1 MRRHRAPEI
10 LVIVALLAASTALVL
25 LGGCA
30 SDPRIRE
37 IAAEYYNI
45 GNAFFEMGQYEKAIN
60 AYRNAVRFDPGLAK
74 ADYNLALTYA
84 RMKKLPEAEQVLK
97 KLLADDPVNASL
109 MVTLAW
115 TYHLAAR
122 DEEALSQYDA
132 ALAIA
137 PENAD
142 AWYNSALI
150 LWKLERKQE
159 ALERFRRL
167 LAVAPDDSE
176 GLFGAGSLLLS
187 MDDPAGAE
195 EYLGRCVQKKPEDI
209 DARYLLADSLERQRK
224 LSRVLEEYD
233 RILERDAQQAN
244 AWFGKARLLLTAIE
258 DPDNGLAA
266 LRKSLELGFR
276 DAEAAGLLLA
286 SPGLLEREAVEAA
299 LKERGLLPAVGAAPA
314 AADPA
319 APAAPDSAAA
329 APAAP
334 PP

>member
-1 MRRHRAPEI
+1 MRSKRAPG
-10 LVIVALLAASTALVL
+10 LFLIVALLAAFAALVL

-45 GNAFFEMGQYEKAIN
+45 GNAFFELGQYEKAID
-60 AYRNAVRFDPGLAK
+60 AYRSALRFDPALAK
-74 ADYNLALTYA
+74 ADFNLALTYA
-84 RMKKLPEAEQVLK
+84 RMKKLPEAEQLLK

-115 TYHLAAR
+115 AYHLAAR

-142 AWYNSALI
+142 AWYNSAVI
-150 LWKLERKQE
+150 LWKMERKQE
-159 ALERFRRL
+159 ALERFRKL

-195 EYLGRCVQKKPEDI
+195 EYLGRCVQKKPEDL
-209 DARYLLADSLERQRK
+209 DARYLLADALERQRK

-233 RILERDAQQAN
+233 RILERDAKQAN

-258 DPDNGLAA
+258 DPDNGLVA

-276 DAEAAGLLLA
+276 DGEAAGLLLA
-286 SPGLLEREAVEAA
+286 TPGLLEREAVEAA
-299 LKERGLLPAVGAAPA
+299 LKARDLLPAAGAAPA
-314 AADPA
+314 ATAT
-319 APAAPDSAAA
+319 APAAPDSAAPA

-334 PP
+334 SP

>member
-1 MRRHRAPEI
+1 MRRHRAPET
-10 LVIVALLAASTALVL
+10 LVIAVLLAASVAFVL

-45 GNAFFEMGQYEKAIN
+45 GNAFFELGQYEKAIN
-60 AYRNAVRFDPGLAK
+60 AFSSALRFDPGLVK
-74 ADYNLALTYA
+74 ADYNLALTFA
-84 RMKKLPEAEQVLK
+84 RMKRSSEAEQVLK
-97 KLLADDPVNASL
+97 KLLADDPVNTNL
-109 MVTLAW
+109 MATLAW
-115 TYHLAAR
+115 AYHLAGR
-122 DEEALSQYDA
+122 DAEALSQYDA

-167 LAVAPDDSE
+167 LAVAPDDSD

-195 EYLGRCVQKKPEDI
+195 EYLGRCVQKKPEDL

-233 RILERDAQQAN
+233 RILERDAKQAN
-244 AWFGKARLLLTAIE
+244 AWFGKARLLLTVIE
-258 DPDNGLAA
+258 DPDNGLVA

-276 DAEAAGLLLA
+276 DGEAAGVLLA

-299 LKERGLLPAVGAAPA
+299 LKERDLLPSAAAAPA

-319 APAAPDSAAA
+319 APADSA

-334 PP
+334 AAPSP